1 MVVYGILQY
10 QNIPQK
16 ARKLPFWYSMVV
28 YGIFRFRASLSAEKE
43 AYIHCKPFFC
53 YICLLK

>member
-28 YGIFRFRASLSAEKE
+28 YGIFRFRALLSMT
-43 AYIHCKPFFC
+43 I
-53 YICLLK
+53 YICLSAG